1 MDFLLEKFQDRPE
14 VYLVGESLG
23 GAVVF
28 RMSTRQPEKYKG
40 VIFLNPALR
49 EIKDSQYYS
58 KKFGKL
64 LGYLAPK
71 LKFLG
76 QSLTSATKYDTTKLQ
91 WSNPYLYNDK
101 HIPGSV
107 RVALTAM
114 EEIEKSYQ
122 QFSNDY
128 ILFQGGVDKS
138 VDLFAPL
145 DLEKT
150 CTSKDKTTV
159 YIKSMWHSTFY

>member
-1 MDFLLEKFQDRPE
+1 
-14 VYLVGESLG
+14 
-23 GAVVF
+23 
-28 RMSTRQPEKYKG
+28 MSTRQPEKYKG

-49 EIKDSQYYS
+49 EIKESQYYS
-58 KKFGKL
+58 KKLGKL

-71 LKFLG
+71 LKFLSQG
-76 QSLTSATKYDTTKLQ
+76 FTSATKYDTTKIQ
-91 WSNPYLYNDK
+91 CANPYIYNDK

-122 QFSNDY
+122 DFSNDY

-150 CTSKDKTTV
+150 CKSNDKTTV